1 MTRNLTTYVENEV
14 QVWTPGPGGSAGTHT
29 LHTPHT
35 THHTPHATQQAHSSG
50 RRVRLLSRARCCPS
64 VKKIPT
70 YVISAPVV
78 WSDAMATFDL
88 TVELR
93 YVEEAVRYRPA
104 FWELIKNAWV
114 QVTAHT
120 SPSVS
125 RLLSAFASTADY
137 LQPFD

>member
-35 THHTPHATQQAHSSG
+35 TRHTAGALFRAPCQAVLSCS
-50 RRVRLLSRARCCPS
+50 LLPVCE
-64 VKKIPT
+64 KIPT
-70 YVISAPVV
+70 RKIISAPVF

-125 RLLSAFASTADY
+125 RLLRLASRQPNY